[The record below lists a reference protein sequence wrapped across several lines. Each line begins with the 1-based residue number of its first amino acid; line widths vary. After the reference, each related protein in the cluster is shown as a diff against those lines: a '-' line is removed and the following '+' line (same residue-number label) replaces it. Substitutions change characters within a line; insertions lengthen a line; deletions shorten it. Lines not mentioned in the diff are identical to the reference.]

1 MNIVELAGK
10 YLPEIYPNQVLHQQ
24 LARNASPALRNML
37 LNTQYP
43 TSVEQ
48 YKKEI
53 QNLLATLQNY
63 SPESNEATQAM
74 IALSELQNKDM

>member
-1 MNIVELAGK
+1 MELAGK
-10 YLPEIYPNQVLHQQ
+10 YLSDIYPNQVLHQQ
-24 LARNASPALRNML
+24 LAKNASPALRNML

-63 SPESNEATQAM
+63 SPESNETTQAM

>member
-1 MNIVELAGK
+1 MELAGK
-10 YLPEIYPNQVLHQQ
+10 YLPDIYPNQVLHQQ
-24 LARNASPALRNML
+24 LAKNASPALRNML